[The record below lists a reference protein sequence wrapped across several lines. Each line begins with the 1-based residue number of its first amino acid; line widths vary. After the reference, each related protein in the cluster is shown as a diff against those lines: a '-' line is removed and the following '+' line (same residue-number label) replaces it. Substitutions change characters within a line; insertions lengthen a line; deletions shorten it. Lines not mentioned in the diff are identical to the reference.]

1 MEIKCSDIF
10 LSGDLPW
17 RIVLLRL
24 FVSCNKTET
33 KLIILKQNNHKTIII
48 IILERN
54 SVALLISVV
63 KSPFSSCLDTS
74 SSGQPSRSCSLA
86 VSPLVLHMR
95 SSPRHAWHCN
105 CLMDCV
111 ISVIHGRAWQGEP
124 LHCRGDCPLFRMR
137 GKGRLLPGAPTSSTL
152 GTTWCKAWR
161 KARKPIFQTCF
172 LPSVNVANA
181 RRGLF

>member
-1 MEIKCSDIF
+1 MEIKCSDIL

-17 RIVLLRL
+17 HIVLLRL
-24 FVSCNKTET
+24 FVSCNNTET
-33 KLIILKQNNHKTIII
+33 KLIILKQNNHKVII

-54 SVALLISVV
+54 SVTLLISVV
-63 KSPFSSCLDTS
+63 KSHFSSCLDTS

-86 VSPLVLHMR
+86 VSPLLHHMR

-111 ISVIHGRAWQGEP
+111 ISVIHGRTWQGEV
-124 LHCRGDCPLFRMR
+124 LHCRGDRPLLWRH
-137 GKGRLLPGAPTSSTL
+137 GKGWPFPGAPTSSTS
-152 GTTWCKAWR
+152 GTSWCKAWR

-172 LPSVNVANA
+172 PPSVNLANA
-181 RRGLF
+181 RLGLF